1 MTERSRSASQLQLSS
16 DLASPN
22 EENTMIKFKS
32 VFMAIALVI
41 APVIVS
47 APIASAQGTVVMVID
62 EGQILGN
69 SKAGKDMF
77 TKLKNIENQINVELK
92 TPRDALEADRKTLAT
107 KLEGKT
113 QEAVLA
119 DAALVTQIENFQKKA
134 NEFAAKRQT
143 LSQEYAATEQKALVD
158 FNKALEPVLLEV
170 VKEKGAQLVMSKGQ
184 AVFSADAID
193 GSPAIIAKLDQ
204 KTPAITV
211 VRQRAPAPTN

>member
-1 MTERSRSASQLQLSS
+1 
-16 DLASPN
+16 
-22 EENTMIKFKS
+22 MIKFKS

-69 SKAGKDMF
+69 RKAGKDMF

-113 QEAVLA
+113 QEAVMA

>member
-1 MTERSRSASQLQLSS
+1 MYT
-16 DLASPN
+16 
-22 EENTMIKFKS
+22 FKS
-32 VFMAIALVI
+32 LIIAVAVSI
-41 APVIVS
+41 APVVAV
-47 APIASAQGTVVMVID
+47 APVAEAQGTVVVVID
-62 EGQILGN
+62 EGQILSN

-77 TKLKNIENQINVELK
+77 TKLQNIENQINAELK
-92 TPRDALEADRKTLAT
+92 TPRDALEAERKTLAT

-119 DAALVTQIENFQKKA
+119 DAALVTQIEGFQKKA
-134 NEFAAKRQT
+134 SEFAAKRQT

-170 VKEKGAQLVMSKGQ
+170 VKEKNAQVVISKSQ
-184 AVFSADAID
+184 AIFTADTVDA
-193 GSPAIIAKLDQ
+193 SPAIIAKLDQ